1 MKILNVLVWL
11 LVALISIANLIL
23 HIYSNKKAG
32 EKWLNSETCAWMI
45 GIFASLNSAFLNF
58 VLNFVLD

>member
-1 MKILNVLVWL
+1 MKILWGSLWL
-11 LVALISIANLIL
+11 LVALLNIVNVIL

-32 EKWLNSETCAWMI
+32 KRWFDSETCAWMI

-58 VLNFVLD
+58 VLNFALD